1 MNTHRPDELEAAVL
15 HFRLRNDRFEM
26 AKHARESVEKR
37 TWAAINAE
45 LLNHYTEVINLKQ
58 ELLKEV
64 VA

>member
-1 MNTHRPDELEAAVL
+1 
-15 HFRLRNDRFEM
+15 M
-26 AKHARESVEKR
+26 AKSARESVEKR